1 MQHVKQVQFNP
12 EFADY
17 EDNFFRGAI
26 PAYLRIDHKNNAEMD
41 LNLTL
46 SDIDDDEEPIPF
58 LFEMDERPA

>member
-1 MQHVKQVQFNP
+1 MQHIKQMQFNP
-12 EFADY
+12 ESSDY

-26 PAYLRIDHKNNAEMD
+26 PAFLISDLKKNAEMD

-46 SDIDDDEEPIPF
+46 SDIDDDDDPLPF

>member
-12 EFADY
+12 EFTDY
-17 EDNFFRGAI
+17 EDIFFRGAI
-26 PAYLRIDHKNNAEMD
+26 PAYLRSDHKNNAEMD